1 MTQSIL
7 ETVEMKLLRKVTNKI
22 PKYRATSEDVRKT
35 CKVDYINKWVR
46 ERKKMT
52 DNRVVK
58 VARDK
63 SPNKRRSTGRPRK
76 RRCGDI

>member
-22 PKYRATSEDVRKT
+22 PKYRATS
-35 CKVDYINKWVR
+35 
-46 ERKKMT
+46 

-63 SPNKRRSTGRPRK
+63 SPNKRRSTRRPRK